1 MIISKLVWVIFVI
14 LLIKFSSSIM
24 EKFIRDKWER
34 KSFIVS
40 NNDSTPAA
48 SQEDLILLPTPS
60 LSSTNSSLVSSP
72 IPQPQQQHVFA
83 SRNFVENSSS
93 NPFLINPFTA
103 NFEGTTKLIS

>member
-1 MIISKLVWVIFVI
+1 
-14 LLIKFSSSIM
+14 M

-40 NNDSTPAA
+40 SNDSTPAA
-48 SQEDLILLPTPS
+48 SQEDLVLLPTPS